1 MKSKTIK
8 LIGLLILLV
17 FTEFWAL
24 YYVQKAQK
32 EHRMMYLFITMFL
45 YGIPISYLLY
55 KLMDF
60 KSIAIVNFLWNI
72 FSTCSGFFITCF
84 IYKEKVN
91 NLEWMG
97 VLLGLIS
104 IGLIIFG
111 GQKREL
117 NKGTTSSSS

>member
-1 MKSKTIK
+1 MNSKTIK
-8 LIGLLILLV
+8 LIGLLIVLV

-24 YYVQKAQK
+24 YFIQKSQK
-32 EHRMMYLFITMFL
+32 EKRIMYLFITMFL

-91 NLEWMG
+91 HLEWIG
-97 VLLGLIS
+97 VMLGLVS

-111 GQKREL
+111 GQKKQL
-117 NKGTTSSSS
+117 SDSSKSQK